1 MLVEYTLLFTMTS
14 MCISFDSNNRFIAL
28 MLTQRLLVLK
38 ILGKYIIVAVHA
50 YSQPKK
56 KLLEQLGFILT
67 KNKLLYIPEF

>member
-1 MLVEYTLLFTMTS
+1 MTS

-56 KLLEQLGFILT
+56 KTVGTIRIYF
-67 KNKLLYIPEF
+67 NKK